1 MITKLRCLL
10 LDDELPALSYIKM
23 LCEQLPE
30 LEVVKAFN
38 DPGVFLKT
46 IPDLDFN
53 CCILDIQMPGYSGLE
68 VAQHLHGKAI
78 IFTTAYKE
86 YAADAFDMHAVDYL
100 RKPIQ
105 KDRFELTIS
114 KARTFLASQD
124 LNSKKQVILNT
135 DKGKTVLNTS
145 DIAYIT
151 ASETDSRDKVAYFK
165 DGSKI
170 TIKNLSFDSILS
182 TLPQGKF
189 CRINKKDII
198 AIDTVLHFTADTIK
212 ISINLKD
219 KNNLALPLSDVYREE
234 FRQKLNG

>member
-38 DPGVFLKT
+38 DPNIFLKT

-68 VAQHLHGKAI
+68 IAQHLQGKAI
-78 IFTTAYKE
+78 IFTTAFKE
-86 YAADAFDMHAVDYL
+86 YAADAFDMNAVDYL

-105 KDRFELTIS
+105 KDRFELAIS
-114 KARTFLASQD
+114 KARTFLANQE
-124 LNSKKQVILNT
+124 LNNKKQLILNT
-135 DKGKTVLNTS
+135 DKGKTVLNTR

-165 DGSKI
+165 NGSRI
-170 TIKNLSFDSILS
+170 TIKNLSFDVILS
-182 TLPQGKF
+182 SLPKGRF

-198 AIDTVLHFTADTIK
+198 AMDTVLHFTADSVKT
-212 ISINLKD
+212 SINLKD
-219 KNNLALPLSDVYREE
+219 KHLTFPLSEAYREE
-234 FRQKLNG
+234 FRQKLNH